1 MLDEETHGETA
12 EARKK
17 LERGFAAAFVIVVAL
32 ALAAGLGV
40 FRGGSSEPKPGVRG
54 VDDKLIEKNDDGS
67 RRPAIPGPVA
77 KDDVRPLA
85 AQAAEAAPT
94 ATEVPRRPTPVG
106 EIELAELLIET
117 HKTSFGEPPTLAR
130 IGVAWAHLALEHQR
144 GAGVENNNFG
154 NISVG
159 SEYVGPYYSR
169 DLGERQR
176 KNAKSALGE
185 WKTVNIRFAAFPDK
199 RAGLSAYWRLLDKNY
214 GSALKLFDVG
224 NAHNAGR
231 KLAELGYATAYPEP
245 YSVSMSDLQG
255 EFRRRILP
263 AVENLDV
270 KKDFSGTLQKV
281 ERAED

>member
-1 MLDEETHGETA
+1 MLDEETQGETA
-12 EARKK
+12 QARKK
-17 LERGFAAAFVIVVAL
+17 LELGFAGAFLIVVAIVG
-32 ALAAGLGV
+32 AAALGV
-40 FRGGSSEPKPGVRG
+40 FRCSGAERTPGVRAQ
-54 VDDKLIEKNDDGS
+54 DDTLIEKSDDAS
-67 RRPAIPGPVA
+67 RRPALPGPVT
-77 KDDVRPLA
+77 KDDVRPVA
-85 AQAAEAAPT
+85 AQTAEAEPT
-94 ATEVPRRPTPVG
+94 ATEVPRRATPVG

-117 HKTSFGEPPTLAR
+117 HKTVFGEPPTLAR

-144 GAGVENNNFG
+144 GAGVDNNNFG

-159 SEYVGPYYSR
+159 SEYTGAYFAR

-176 KNAKSALGE
+176 KNAKAALGE

-199 RAGLSAYWRLLDKNY
+199 RAGLYAYWRLLDKNY

-263 AVENLDV
+263 AVEGLDV
-270 KKDFSGTLQKV
+270 KRDFGGTL
-281 ERAED
+281 ERP